1 MNGICCLFSQVL
13 KDSHGILDRQY
24 LMLEACELNS
34 VSEEDYNDLGRA
46 GLGSC
51 LLGGLPDWLVAY
63 AARLVCA
70 FICVSNIFLFLWLF
84 CVSIFPNIYAMVKVR
99 FVNFERTKLPE
110 EILKHNLEEKRKYFS
125 DIILEVERS
134 DAEVQ
139 VRSLS
144 VGLLYLMYF
153 IITR

>member
-1 MNGICCLFSQVL
+1 
-13 KDSHGILDRQY
+13 
-24 LMLEACELNS
+24 
-34 VSEEDYNDLGRA
+34 
-46 GLGSC
+46 
-51 LLGGLPDWLVAY
+51 
-63 AARLVCA
+63 
-70 FICVSNIFLFLWLF
+70 
-84 CVSIFPNIYAMVKVR
+84 MVKVR